1 MGPMKPGTGVI
12 LAAPH
17 DGIPAGTFG
26 IVEWSERGEAR
37 VQFLG
42 HIIQYRVPV
51 AALRVV
57 ARLHVGVRGV
67 HAPAE

>member
-1 MGPMKPGTGVI
+1 MKPGTGVI
-12 LAAPH
+12 LAEPH

-26 IVEWSERGEAR
+26 IVQFAERGEAR

-42 HIIQYRVPV
+42 HVIQYRVPL

-57 ARLHVGVRGV
+57 ARLHVGVRGAA
-67 HAPAE
+67 HGATQ